1 MDIQSL
7 VTDQTCLEHKWPT
20 YQCIVTTLQETI
32 HNVLCCVVLSFL
44 LFVALLFIVHVGML
58 SVCSVLG
65 RHT

>member
-32 HNVLCCVVLSFL
+32 LNVLCCVVILVVCGL
-44 LFVALLFIVHVGML
+44 ALHSL
-58 SVCSVLG
+58 C
-65 RHT
+65 RHAVSM